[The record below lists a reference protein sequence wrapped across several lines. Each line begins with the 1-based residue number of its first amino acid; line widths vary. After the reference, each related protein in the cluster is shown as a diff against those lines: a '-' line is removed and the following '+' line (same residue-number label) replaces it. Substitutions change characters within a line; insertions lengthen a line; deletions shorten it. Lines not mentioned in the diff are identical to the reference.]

1 MNFYLA
7 VTDNNWFKFLSERSP
22 DEINFWQPG
31 GNTPFKALDP
41 GAPFLFKLHSPLNY
55 IVGGGFFVRHSFL
68 PLTLAW
74 DAFGEKNGTP
84 DYLTF
89 RTAILKYRSRKGKI
103 ELDPVIGC
111 IILGSPFFFPEP
123 DWIDVSDFWPKSG
136 IVQGK
141 TFHTEEELGYRIW
154 AQVSERMNRQ
164 NVALNQLNYDPTLLA
179 IKERYGDPY
188 LTRPR
193 LGQGAFRV
201 LVTEAYER
209 RCAVTGEKTLPVLN
223 ASHIKPYSQD
233 GPHEVR
239 NGLLLRED
247 LHTLFDRGYLTITED
262 HHVEVSSR
270 IKEDYGNGRDYYAM
284 HGRKLLILPG
294 ATIDQ
299 PAQEYLRWHNEHVY
313 AS

>member
-7 VTDNNWFKFLSERSP
+7 VTDNNWFKFLSDRSP

-31 GNTPFKALDP
+31 GNTVFKATDP
-41 GAPFLFKLHSPLNY
+41 GAPFLFKLHSPYNY

-68 PLTLAW
+68 PLSLAW

-84 DYLTF
+84 DYSTL
-89 RTAILKYRSRKGKI
+89 RTAIQKYRSKEGKT
-103 ELDPVIGC
+103 ELDPIIGN
-111 IILGSPFFFPEP
+111 IILGNPFFFPES
-123 DWIDVSDFWPKSG
+123 DWIDVSDFWPKN
-136 IVQGK
+136 ITQGK
-141 TFHTEEELGYRIW
+141 TFNTEAEIGSRIW
-154 AQVSERMNRQ
+154 WQVSERINRQ
-164 NVALNQLNYDPTLLA
+164 NMIPSELNHEPTIVAV
-179 IKERYGDPY
+179 KERYGDPY

-209 RCAVTGEKTLPVLN
+209 RCAVTGEKTLPVLY
-223 ASHIKPYSQD
+223 AAHIKPYGQN

-247 LHTLFDRGYLTITED
+247 LHILFDRGYLTVTED
-262 HHVEVSSR
+262 HHVEVSNR
-270 IKEDYGNGRDYYAM
+270 IKEDYGNGREYYAM
-284 HGRKLLILPG
+284 HGKKLLILPG
-294 ATIDQ
+294 REEDR